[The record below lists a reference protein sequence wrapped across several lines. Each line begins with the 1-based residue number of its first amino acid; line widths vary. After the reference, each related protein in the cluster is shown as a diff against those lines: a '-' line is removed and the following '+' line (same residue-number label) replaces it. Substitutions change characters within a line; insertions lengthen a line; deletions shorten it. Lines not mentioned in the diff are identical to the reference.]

1 MDETCGLNG
10 YHVSSDV
17 KENSKMQEKAMPCKL
32 WGTVQGIGNFL
43 MAEREGFEPPV
54 PDGTI
59 DFESITFNHSDTS
72 PQVVSLK

>member
-1 MDETCGLNG
+1 MPRKVFET
-10 YHVSSDV
+10 
-17 KENSKMQEKAMPCKL
+17 M
-32 WGTVQGIGNFL
+32 QGIGNFL

-59 DFESITFNHSDTS
+59 AFEAITFNHSDTS